1 MSHHIKGQS
10 RTQATLFPEAI
21 DDFVTDE
28 NPVRV
33 IDAFVD
39 SVDLAS
45 LGFEKVKT
53 KATGRPCYHP
63 GMMLKLYI
71 YGYLNRIQ
79 SSRRLEKETH
89 RNVEL
94 MWLLERLTPDFK
106 TIADFRKDNSTGIK
120 NTCRQFVQLCREMN
134 MFTNVIVAIDGS
146 KFKAVN
152 NKKKTYTPKK
162 AKDLIARFDASIAH
176 YLAILADKDKQE
188 YSDEDVTVMHEK
200 VAWMKKRLTE
210 LADIEA
216 RVNEHPDKQLSLTD
230 PNSRLMKTSNMVRQ
244 VCYNVQSAVDSQHH
258 LIISHEVTQSTDRGK
273 LHLVAS
279 QVQEALETT
288 NITFVADK
296 GYYSRV
302 DIKNVLD
309 TGSDMLV
316 PKGDTSGAAKAGI
329 FNKNQFKYNKEKD
342 EYICPAG
349 NVLPYRRNAMED
361 GLQIRIYVDH
371 IACRDC
377 DIRAKCT
384 RSLKEPRKMRRWVHE
399 NEIDAMH
406 QRLKEASDTPLIRKQ
421 TVEHPFGTIKMWMGA
436 THYLTKRLKNVSTET
451 NLHVIAYNL
460 KRMISIKGTI
470 GLMKLIRQ

>member
-1 MSHHIKGQS
+1 
-10 RTQATLFPEAI
+10 
-21 DDFVTDE
+21 
-28 NPVRV
+28 
-33 IDAFVD
+33 
-39 SVDLAS
+39 
-45 LGFEKVKT
+45 
-53 KATGRPCYHP
+53 
-63 GMMLKLYI
+63 MLKLYI

-79 SSRRLEKETH
+79 SSRRLEKESH

-94 MWLLERLTPDFK
+94 MWLLERLPPDFK

-120 NTCRQFVQLCREMN
+120 NTCRQLVQLCREMN

-152 NKKKTYTPKK
+152 NKKNTYTPKK
-162 AKDLIARFDASIAH
+162 AKDLIARFDASISH

-230 PNSRLMKTSNMVRQ
+230 PDSRLMKTSNMVRQ

-342 EYICPAG
+342 EYTCPTG
-349 NVLPYRRNAMED
+349 NILPYRRSAMED
-361 GLQIRIYVDH
+361 GLKIRIYVNH

-377 DIRAKCT
+377 DIR
-384 RSLKEPRKMRRWVHE
+384 V
-399 NEIDAMH
+399 
-406 QRLKEASDTPLIRKQ
+406 
-421 TVEHPFGTIKMWMGA
+421 
-436 THYLTKRLKNVSTET
+436 
-451 NLHVIAYNL
+451 
-460 KRMISIKGTI
+460 
-470 GLMKLIRQ
+470 